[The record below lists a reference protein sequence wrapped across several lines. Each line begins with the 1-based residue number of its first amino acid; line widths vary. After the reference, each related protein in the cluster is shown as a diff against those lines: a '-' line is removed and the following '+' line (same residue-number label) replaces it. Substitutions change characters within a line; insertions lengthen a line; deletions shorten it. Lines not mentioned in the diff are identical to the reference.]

1 MNRYKKYKPS
11 GIDWIGEI
19 PSHWVVKKFKYL
31 YKSNMGGTLLKEDLI
46 DGGNIPVY
54 SATESDILFGYVNK
68 ANTILKSGDLV
79 IPARGNSIGHV
90 KMVTEISTCTQTTIY
105 SKRICK
111 NFDNRF
117 LLHYLKGLREILFQF
132 DQTAIPQ
139 ITVTQIKENPV
150 ILPTTEEQAAISSFL
165 DDKTAQID
173 KLISNKEKL
182 IELLK
187 EERSAIINEAVRGEG
202 KNWERKK
209 LKYVAFI
216 KYGLGQPPKQKDD
229 GLPLIR
235 ATNVERGKIN
245 EKDLIYV
252 DPDDVPYDR
261 DPVLKENDI
270 IVVRSGAYTA
280 DSAIIPEKFEG
291 AITGY
296 DMVVRVINDNPFY
309 IAYCL
314 LSDDVLINQ
323 LYLHR
328 LRAAQPHLNKEELGE
343 TLINMPLL
351 TEQNFIVQYIQTQT
365 QRIDDTVSIIRKE
378 IELMNEYRT
387 ALISEVI
394 TGKVKII

>member
-173 KLISNKEKL
+173 KLISNKQKL

>member
-1 MNRYKKYKPS
+1 MI
-11 GIDWIGEI
+11 IDSYYII
-19 PSHWVVKKFKYL
+19 SKVK
-31 YKSNMGGTLLKEDLI
+31 
-46 DGGNIPVY
+46 
-54 SATESDILFGYVNK
+54 
-68 ANTILKSGDLV
+68 
-79 IPARGNSIGHV
+79 
-90 KMVTEISTCTQTTIY
+90 
-105 SKRICK
+105 
-111 NFDNRF
+111 
-117 LLHYLKGLREILFQF
+117 EILFQF

-270 IVVRSGAYTA
+270 YSSKARSIY
-280 DSAIIPEKFEG
+280 S
-291 AITGY
+291 
-296 DMVVRVINDNPFY
+296 
-309 IAYCL
+309 
-314 LSDDVLINQ
+314 
-323 LYLHR
+323 
-328 LRAAQPHLNKEELGE
+328 
-343 TLINMPLL
+343 
-351 TEQNFIVQYIQTQT
+351 
-365 QRIDDTVSIIRKE
+365 
-378 IELMNEYRT
+378 
-387 ALISEVI
+387 
-394 TGKVKII
+394 